1 MDKWDIVIVV
11 VGCVACALFGGMAG
25 YNIGTGTQPPP
36 DEDFSRVTIIGTVMN
51 VEKIDGENHITLDTF
66 VGGVVILPG
75 NVIPEIG
82 KRYVFKYYKDADLY
96 FSQSGIR
103 VLARVELEEI
113 R

>member
-25 YNIGTGTQPPP
+25 YNIA
-36 DEDFSRVTIIGTVMN
+36 DSSKINDDFARVTITGTVMN

-75 NVIPEIG
+75 NVTTEIG